1 MRLNLKILSLTIVA
15 LLIASMVA
23 PLTLAY
29 AEDVSEDAPDQP
41 VVERRGFLENVTFE
55 ELLDLAYMIRN
66 ETYPLLDWAIEHNS
80 TIAVRIKT
88 RGDWFFEKAM
98 EYRDIDERFAKAAL
112 VMAIITYSGA
122 PVSAYQV
129 LVITIRENRGENGT
143 ITNETV
149 LAIHEIAGE
158 LRELVI
164 NARDYALENNVSLP
178 YIVEGLILRGDYRL
192 ELSLQKLEEN
202 RTRLA
207 FALAIAGYTD
217 YTKAYGIIVRST
229 IIDFIREH
237 GANIRDFEIEI
248 GMINEN
254 EVRNRVER
262 LKAKLPTWITI
273 KVVKG
278 NANVTVLPLDKE
290 AVIDRLT
297 NYIMNQIEKIVNNKP
312 MIKAWLI
319 NKYGLG
325 WREGLRMIIKNRLME
340 QFGQVH
346 SLRELVK
353 NLILDVLGHQ
363 HGVEAPHIV
372 VIVKRH

>member
-80 TIAVRIKT
+80 TIAVKIKT

-129 LVITIRENRGENGT
+129 LVITIRENRGENDT

-158 LRELVI
+158 LRELVM

-202 RTRLA
+202 KTRLA

-237 GANIRDFEIEI
+237 GANIRNFEIEV

-278 NANVTVLPLDKE
+278 NVNVTVLPLDKE

-297 NYIMNQIEKIVNNKP
+297 SYIMSQVEKIVNNKP
-312 MIKAWLI
+312 MIKAWLV

-325 WREGLRMIIKNRLME
+325 WRVRLRMIIKNRLME
-340 QFGQVH
+340 QFSQVH

-353 NLILDVLGHQ
+353 SLILDVLGHQ
-363 HGVEAPHIV
+363 HGVEAPHII

>member
-1 MRLNLKILSLTIVA
+1 MRPNLKILSLTIIA
-15 LLIASMVA
+15 LLIASMIA
-23 PLTLAY
+23 PLTLVY
-29 AEDVSEDAPDQP
+29 AGDVSEDAPVQP

-88 RGDWFFEKAM
+88 RGDWFFKKAM
-98 EYRDIDERFAKAAL
+98 EYKDIDERFAKAAL
-112 VMAIITYSGA
+112 AIAIVTYSGA

-158 LRELVI
+158 LRELVT
-164 NARDYALENNVSLP
+164 NARDYATENNISLP

-202 RTRLA
+202 RTRLS

-237 GANIRDFEIEI
+237 GANIRDFEIEV
-248 GMINEN
+248 GLINEN

-278 NANVTVLPLDKE
+278 NADVTVLPVNKE

-297 NYIMNQIEKIVNNKP
+297 NYIMNQIERIVNNKP
-312 MIKAWLI
+312 MIKAWLV

-325 WREGLRMIIKNRLME
+325 WRAKLRMIIKNRLME

-346 SLRELVK
+346 SLRQLVK
-353 NLILDVLGHQ
+353 NLILDLLGHQ

>member
-1 MRLNLKILSLTIVA
+1 MRLKLKILSLTIIA

-23 PLTLAY
+23 PLTLVY

-41 VVERRGFLENVTFE
+41 VVEKTGFLENVTFE

-112 VMAIITYSGA
+112 VVAIITYSGA

-164 NARDYALENNVSLP
+164 NACDYALENNVSLP

-202 RTRLA
+202 RTGLA

-237 GANIRDFEIEI
+237 GANIRNFEIEV

-254 EVRNRVER
+254 EIRNRIER

-278 NANVTVLPLDKE
+278 NVNVTVLPLDKE

-297 NYIMNQIEKIVNNKP
+297 NYIMNQIEKIVNDKP
-312 MIKAWLI
+312 VINAWLI

-325 WREGLRMIIKNRLME
+325 WRVRLRMIIKNRLME
-340 QFGQVH
+340 QFGQVD

-353 NLILDVLGHQ
+353 SLILDVLGHQ

>member
-80 TIAVRIKT
+80 TIAVKIKT

-158 LRELVI
+158 LRELVM

-202 RTRLA
+202 RTRLS

-262 LKAKLPTWITI
+262 LKARLPTWITI

>member
-80 TIAVRIKT
+80 TIAVKIKT

-158 LRELVI
+158 LRELVM

-346 SLRELVK
+346 SLRDLVK

>member
-80 TIAVRIKT
+80 TIAVKIKT

-158 LRELVI
+158 LRELVM

>member
-1 MRLNLKILSLTIVA
+1 MRLKLKILSLTIIA

-23 PLTLAY
+23 PLTLVY

-41 VVERRGFLENVTFE
+41 VVEKTGFLENVTFE
-55 ELLDLAYMIRN
+55 ELLNLAYMIRN

-112 VMAIITYSGA
+112 VVAIITYSGA

-202 RTRLA
+202 RTGLA
-207 FALAIAGYTD
+207 FALAITGYTD

-237 GANIRDFEIEI
+237 GANIRNFEIEV

-254 EVRNRVER
+254 EVRNRIER

-273 KVVKG
+273 KVIKG

-312 MIKAWLI
+312 VIKAWLV
-319 NKYGLG
+319 NKYGMG
-325 WREGLRMIIKNRLME
+325 WRVRLRIIIKNRLME
-340 QFGQVH
+340 QFDQVH

-353 NLILDVLGHQ
+353 SLILDVLGQ
-363 HGVEAPHIV
+363 PHGVEAPHIV

>member
-80 TIAVRIKT
+80 TIAVKIKT

-129 LVITIRENRGENGT
+129 LVITIRENRGENDT

-158 LRELVI
+158 LRELVM

>member
-80 TIAVRIKT
+80 TIAVKIKT

-158 LRELVI
+158 LRELVM

-202 RTRLA
+202 KTRLA

>member
-1 MRLNLKILSLTIVA
+1 MRLNLKILSLTIIA

-23 PLTLAY
+23 PLTLVY
-29 AEDVSEDAPDQP
+29 AEDVSEDVPDQP

-55 ELLDLAYMIRN
+55 ELLNLAYMVRN

-80 TIAVRIKT
+80 TIAVRIKA

-112 VMAIITYSGA
+112 VVAIITYSGA

-158 LRELVI
+158 LRELVM

-202 RTRLA
+202 RTGLA
-207 FALAIAGYTD
+207 FALAITGYTD

-237 GANIRDFEIEI
+237 GANIRNFEIEV

-254 EVRNRVER
+254 EIRNRIER

-278 NANVTVLPLDKE
+278 NVNVTVLPLDKE

-297 NYIMNQIEKIVNNKP
+297 NYIMNQIEKIVNDKP
-312 MIKAWLI
+312 VINAWLI

-325 WREGLRMIIKNRLME
+325 WRVRLRMIIKNRLME
-340 QFGQVH
+340 QFDQAH

-353 NLILDVLGHQ
+353 SLILDVLGQQ

>member
-1 MRLNLKILSLTIVA
+1 MRLNLKILSLTIIT

-23 PLTLAY
+23 PLTLVY
-29 AEDVSEDAPDQP
+29 AEDAGEDAPDQP
-41 VVERRGFLENVTFE
+41 VVERTGFLENVTFE
-55 ELLDLAYMIRN
+55 ELLGLAYIVRN

-80 TIAVRIKT
+80 TIAVRIKS
-88 RGDWFFEKAM
+88 RGDWFFDKAM

-112 VMAIITYSGA
+112 AVAIITYSGA
-122 PVSAYQV
+122 PASAYQV
-129 LVITIRENRGENGT
+129 LVITMRENRGENGT
-143 ITNETV
+143 ITNETI

-158 LRELVI
+158 LRELVM

-202 RTRLA
+202 KTGLA
-207 FALAIAGYTD
+207 FALAITGYTD

-229 IIDFIREH
+229 IVDFIREH
-237 GANIRDFEIEI
+237 GADIRNFEIEV

-254 EVRNRVER
+254 DVRNRIER
-262 LKAKLPTWITI
+262 LKARLPAWVSI
-273 KVVKG
+273 KVIKG
-278 NANVTVLPLDKE
+278 NINVTVLPLDKE

-297 NYIMNQIEKIVNNKP
+297 NYIMNQIERIASNKP
-312 MIKAWLI
+312 MIRTRLV

-325 WREGLRMIIKNRLME
+325 WRVRLRMLIKNKLME
-340 QFGQVH
+340 QFGQTH

-353 NLILDVLGHQ
+353 SLIFNVLGQQ
-363 HGVEAPHIV
+363 HVVETPHII

>member
-1 MRLNLKILSLTIVA
+1 MRLNLKILSLTIIA
-15 LLIASMVA
+15 LLITSMVA
-23 PLTLAY
+23 PLTLVY
-29 AEDVSEDAPDQP
+29 AEDVSEDVPDQP
-41 VVERRGFLENVTFE
+41 VVERRGSLENVTFE
-55 ELLDLAYMIRN
+55 ELLNLAYMVRN

-80 TIAVRIKT
+80 TIAIRIKT
-88 RGDWFFEKAM
+88 RGDWFLEKAM

-112 VMAIITYSGA
+112 VVAIITYSGA

-158 LRELVI
+158 LRELVM

-202 RTRLA
+202 RTGLA
-207 FALAIAGYTD
+207 FALAITGYTD

-237 GANIRDFEIEI
+237 GANIRNFEIEV

-278 NANVTVLPLDKE
+278 NVNITVLPLDKE

-297 NYIMNQIEKIVNNKP
+297 SYIMSQVEKIVNNKP
-312 MIKAWLI
+312 MIKAWLV

-325 WREGLRMIIKNRLME
+325 WRVRLRMIIKNRLME
-340 QFGQVH
+340 QFSQVH

-353 NLILDVLGHQ
+353 SLILDVLGHQ
-363 HGVEAPHIV
+363 HGVEAPHII

>member
-80 TIAVRIKT
+80 TIAVKIKT

-158 LRELVI
+158 LRELVM

-262 LKAKLPTWITI
+262 LKARLPTWITI